1 MFGLSLGIGL
11 MGWFLGSLHW
21 SELGHVMTEISL
33 WWVGAGIVVMMLQY
47 VLHAVRWG
55 VLLRHVD
62 PGIDFRLLWSAT
74 AVMWGFNTLLPLR
87 AGNFLRPAVVARE
100 RQVPY
105 TTLLFTTIAEYVCDT
120 FGIVVMLMWM
130 IVLLPPE
137 RYESGFMAPV
147 KLWGPRIGVLALISL
162 FLIVLLSTRHART
175 FVKSLLRP
183 IPSMKVKEV
192 ALAIFDQLVEGMA
205 AVGRPIRLVQ
215 ALLLTLG
222 VWGGWLVAILC
233 ILEAFAV
240 DLPLDGALFMESSL
254 TLSMML
260 PQAPGF
266 LGLFQVVTEQ
276 TLAWYDTPVAKAEGI
291 ALVFWSICFVPI
303 TLVGLYEGSRQGL
316 GLFGGQKAVFE
327 ELVGDEVPEDE
338 RE

>member
-1 MFGLSLGIGL
+1 VFGLALGVGL
-11 MGWFLGSLHW
+11 MVWFLGSLHW
-21 SELGHVMTEISL
+21 NELGQVMRDISWIWL
-33 WWVGAGIVVMMLQY
+33 LAAIVVMMAQY
-47 VLHAVRWG
+47 ALLAVRWG

-62 PGIDFRLLWSAT
+62 PGINFRLLWSAT

-100 RQVPY
+100 RQLPY

-120 FGIVVMLMWM
+120 VGIVVMLLWM
-130 IVLLPPE
+130 IALLPPE

-147 KLWGPRIGVLALISL
+147 KLWGPRIGIIALVSL
-162 FLIVLLSTRHART
+162 FIIVLLSSRQART
-175 FVKSLLRP
+175 FVQSLLMP
-183 IPSMKVKEV
+183 IPSKKAKAY
-192 ALAIFDQLVEGMA
+192 ALGLFDQLVEGMA
-205 AVGRPIRLVQ
+205 AVGHPLRLFQ
-215 ALLLTLG
+215 ALVLTLG

-233 ILEAFAV
+233 VLEAFAV

-276 TLAWYDTPVAKAEGI
+276 TLAWYDTPVAKAEGV
-291 ALVFWSICFVPI
+291 ALVFWSVCFIPI
-303 TLVGLYEGSRQGL
+303 TLVGLYEGSKRGL
-316 GLFGGQKAVFE
+316 GLLGNRGAVFD
-327 ELVGDEVPEDE
+327 ELVDEAE
-338 RE
+338 